1 MNPEKYETAKRIFNE
16 TNLNINNE
24 GKRHLGAVV
33 GTEEFRKEF
42 VIIRVNDWVAE
53 LKLLSK
59 IAEFCPQAAYCA
71 FTSGFRQKFNY
82 VIQTITNISHL
93 LEPIENAIW
102 QEFITSLFEEG
113 TCYDEQRQ
121 LLSLPV
127 KVGGIGITN
136 ITSISDIEYQT

>member
-1 MNPEKYETAKRIFNE
+1 MNPEKYETAKRILKD

-24 GKRHLGAVV
+24 GKRHLGAVI

-59 IAEFCPQAAYCA
+59 IAEFCPQAAYHA

-93 LEPIENAIW
+93 LEPIENAI
-102 QEFITSLFEEG
+102 
-113 TCYDEQRQ
+113 
-121 LLSLPV
+121 
-127 KVGGIGITN
+127 
-136 ITSISDIEYQT
+136 

>member
-24 GKRHLGAVV
+24 GKRNLGAVV

-59 IAEFCPQAAYCA
+59 IAEFCSQAAYCA

-93 LEPIENAIW
+93 LEPIENAI
-102 QEFITSLFEEG
+102 
-113 TCYDEQRQ
+113 
-121 LLSLPV
+121 
-127 KVGGIGITN
+127 
-136 ITSISDIEYQT
+136 